1 MIDVTTLFRLYAR
14 RRLAALGHQD
24 AAQVQERQLLKLTA
38 TAAATRFGRE
48 HHFEAIRSVD
58 DFRRQVP
65 LRRYE
70 DLWSTYWEPS
80 FPEVVDATWPGKI
93 PYFAATSGT
102 TSGITKH
109 IPVTEPMIGSNR
121 RAGTDIFVHHVANRP
136 RSRVMGGYS
145 FMLGG
150 STALEERAPG
160 VWSGDLSGIIA
171 SRLPWWARLRY
182 FPPRDLESMT
192 DWEAKIDAFAE
203 RSQDLDIRA
212 ISGVPSWML
221 LFFDRLAAR
230 RPDRGRSIPAHFP
243 NLEMVIHGGVD
254 FAPYRDLFADR
265 IEGGHAETREV
276 YAASE
281 GFIAVAD
288 RGDGDGM
295 RVVLD
300 SGIFYEFVPVEELAA
315 EAPTRHW
322 IAEVETGVNYAIVL
336 STCAG
341 VWASIIGDTV
351 RFVDREPPRL
361 LITGRTS
368 YTLSAFGEHLI
379 GEEVEAAA
387 AAAAHAIDRRLT
399 DFAVGA
405 IYPDRD
411 GELGG
416 HLWIVEFAEGKP
428 DEAALARFAEVI
440 DNHLAES
447 NDDYRVHRSRDYG
460 MKAPRVHVLEPGGF
474 AAWMKGRGQL
484 GGQHKV
490 PRIINDAELFDT
502 LRDFAGCR

>member
-1 MIDVTTLFRLYAR
+1 MIDVTPLFRLYASR
-14 RRLAALGHQD
+14 RRRVLASQD
-24 AAQVQERQLLKLTA
+24 AAAVQERQLLQLIK

-48 HHFEAIRSVD
+48 HHFEAIHSVE

-70 DLWSTYWEPS
+70 DLWSTYWEPN

-93 PYFAATSGT
+93 SYFAVTSGT
-102 TSGITKH
+102 TSGVTKY
-109 IPVTEPMIGSNR
+109 IPVTEPMIASNR

-136 RSRVMGGYS
+136 RSRVMGGHS

-150 STALEERAPG
+150 STALEELAPG

-182 FPPRDLESMT
+182 FPPRDLETIS
-192 DWEAKIDAFAE
+192 DWEAKIDAFAK
-203 RSQDLDIRA
+203 RAVDLDIRA

-221 LFFDRLAAR
+221 LFLDRLAAR
-230 RPDRGRSIPAHFP
+230 RPDRGRAIPAHFP
-243 NLEMVIHGGVD
+243 NLEMLIHGGVD

-265 IEGGHAETREV
+265 LAGGHAETREV
-276 YAASE
+276 YTASE

-300 SGIFYEFVPVEELAA
+300 CDIFYEFVPVEELEA

-351 RFVDREPPRL
+351 RFVDLDPPRL

-368 YTLSAFGEHLI
+368 YMLSAFGEHLI

-387 AAAAHAIDRRLT
+387 AAAAQAIDRRLT

-405 IYPDRD
+405 VYPERED
-411 GELGG
+411 ELGG
-416 HLWIVEFAEGKP
+416 HLWIVEFADDKP
-428 DEAALARFAEVI
+428 DAAAVDRFAKAI
-440 DNHLAES
+440 DDHLAES
-447 NDDYRVHRSRDYG
+447 NDDYRVHRSKDYG
-460 MKAPRVHVLEPGGF
+460 MKAPWVHVLAPGGF
-474 AAWMKGRGQL
+474 AEWMKSRGQL

-490 PRIINDAELFDT
+490 PRIINDAELFND
-502 LRDFAGCR
+502 LRDYAGCR